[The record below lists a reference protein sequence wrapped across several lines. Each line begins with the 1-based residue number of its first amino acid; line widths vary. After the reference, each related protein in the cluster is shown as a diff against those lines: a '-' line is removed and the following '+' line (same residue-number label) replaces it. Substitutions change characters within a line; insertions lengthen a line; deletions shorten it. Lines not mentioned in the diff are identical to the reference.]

1 MLTYA
6 IATLFAVAGVTALIV
21 IGAAVR
27 GAAPKVAALRRELVA
42 CPERLAVSA
51 RVVETVTAFD
61 DGKVVRIPVRA
72 RLLPAQGLRAAA

>member
-6 IATLFAVAGVTALIV
+6 IATLFTVAGLAALFV
-21 IGAAVR
+21 IAGSLR
-27 GAAPKVAALRRELVA
+27 TAAPLVAALRRDLAA

-51 RVVETVTAFD
+51 RIVETVTSFE

-72 RLLPAQGLRAAA
+72 RLHPAQGLRAAA